1 MRRNEKLKRTAI
13 CPKCFRSMPLER
25 HHIFPVRFFG
35 RIGNGLHALYLCNDC
50 HVAIEKII
58 PQHTKLSKTA
68 YLDLTFRWLRDRPPS
83 VFLE

>member
-1 MRRNEKLKRTAI
+1 M
-13 CPKCFRSMPLER
+13 
-25 HHIFPVRFFG
+25 
-35 RIGNGLHALYLCNDC
+35 GNGLHALYLCNDC

-58 PQHTKLSKTA
+58 PQHTKLSKAA